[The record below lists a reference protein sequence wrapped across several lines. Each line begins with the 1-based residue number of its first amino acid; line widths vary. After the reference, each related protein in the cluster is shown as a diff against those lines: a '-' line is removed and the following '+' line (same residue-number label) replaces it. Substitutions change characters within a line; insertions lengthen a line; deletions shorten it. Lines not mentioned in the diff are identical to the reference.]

1 MLRDDQQNLMD
12 TVDTYRQQILDA
24 ERFIWQHPETGYR
37 EWQSS
42 AYMEK
47 AFVAL
52 GYTLVKAG
60 DIPGF
65 YTDLDTGRPGPRL
78 LILAE
83 LDALACPTH
92 PEAVDGKAHACGHHA
107 QCAAL
112 LGVAAALSRPG
123 ALDRL
128 SGSIRLMVVPAEELI
143 EIAWRESLRQQ
154 GTIRYYGGKV
164 EFMRRGYLDGVDLAF
179 MFHTTSDNKADFGCN
194 AGGNGC
200 LAKRALYHGTAAHAG
215 GSPHEG
221 VNALYA
227 VQAGMQAV
235 NALRETFRDEDH
247 IRVHP
252 IITAGGASVNIIPAD
267 VRLES
272 YVRGATLD
280 CIREANGKVS
290 RALAAGAAALG
301 ARVTLIDRPGYAP
314 LNNDPRLM
322 EVAKTCLTELV
333 GPERVNFTDRWSTGS
348 TDMGDLS
355 CVMPVMHGYAAGASG
370 MGHGDNYRISDPEKA
385 CVQSAK
391 GQLLLAV
398 ALLEDDAARARAVL
412 AEAKPHYDGPAA
424 YLEAIEKLS
433 CDLEAVVYDD
443 DGTIRIQTGK
453 R

>member
-1 MLRDDQQNLMD
+1 
-12 TVDTYRQQILDA
+12 
-24 ERFIWQHPETGYR
+24 
-37 EWQSS
+37 
-42 AYMEK
+42 
-47 AFVAL
+47 
-52 GYTLVKAG
+52 
-60 DIPGF
+60 
-65 YTDLDTGRPGPRL
+65 
-78 LILAE
+78 
-83 LDALACPTH
+83 
-92 PEAVDGKAHACGHHA
+92 
-107 QCAAL
+107 
-112 LGVAAALSRPG
+112 
-123 ALDRL
+123 
-128 SGSIRLMVVPAEELI
+128 
-143 EIAWRESLRQQ
+143 
-154 GTIRYYGGKV
+154 
-164 EFMRRGYLDGVDLAF
+164 MRRGYLNGVDLAF

-227 VQAGMQAV
+227 VQTGMQAV

-301 ARVTLIDRPGYAP
+301 AKVTLIDRPGYAP

-333 GPERVNFTDRWSTGS
+333 GPERVSFTDRWSTGS

-391 GQLLLAV
+391 GQVLLAV

-412 AEAKPHYDGPAA
+412 AEAKPLYAEQAA